1 MNWKSLI
8 LATAIGS
15 IGFSFS
21 LPVYAETSLESLSRQ
36 ALSDNTSES
45 APAIAALR
53 AQGPKGIQAF
63 IKAYSD
69 ELRRKPKSNS
79 ITWQRYN
86 TALDT
91 ICQQRD
97 CNASQLYWYTD
108 FDQAKAAAKATG
120 KPILSLRL
128 LGKLNDEFS
137 CANSRFF
144 RVALY
149 PNAEISKLL
158 RDRYILHWQTVRPA
172 PKLTIDFGDGRK
184 LERTITGNSIH
195 YILDGDGNIIDALPG
210 LYGPQSFLSHLQR
223 GEKIAKEASKLPGK
237 ESNDN
242 NGSLTSSLRGSP
254 RQDFLRQYYRD
265 RLTSIQTNWQADL
278 VKLGISA
285 PVGLAP
291 IPPVPTAQQAATA
304 AISKMRVE
312 LPIILSISSN
322 QEKLANL
329 TDEKA
334 WSQIAELHQKNASL
348 DSNSQNL
355 MRMKNPKAWDL
366 SKGNIKPGSPQDPM
380 VPVMRKFESSLAFD
394 TVRNEYLLQPKL
406 YGWLID
412 APFYDVQSLNE
423 KVYTELFLTPSSDPW
438 LGLLPAD
445 AYTAI
450 QNEGVN

>member
-1 MNWKSLI
+1 MNYQSLI
-8 LATAIGS
+8 LAMAIGG

-53 AQGPKGIQAF
+53 AQGPKGIPALV
-63 IKAYSD
+63 KTYDD

-79 ITWQRYN
+79 ITWERYN

-108 FDQAKAAAKATG
+108 FEQAKAAAKASG

-128 LGKLNDEFS
+128 LGKLNEEFS

-149 PNAEISKLL
+149 SNAEISKLL

-172 PKLTIDFGDGRK
+172 PKLTIDFGNGRK

-223 GEKIAKEASKLPGK
+223 AEKIAKEASKLPDKTG
-237 ESNDN
+237 NDI
-242 NGSLTSSLRGSP
+242 SSSLRGSQ
-254 RQDFLRQYYRD
+254 RQDFLRKYYRD
-265 RLTSIQTNWQADL
+265 RLASIETNWQADL
-278 VKLGISA
+278 VTLGISA

-312 LPIILSISSN
+312 MPIILSISRN

-334 WSQIAELHQKNASL
+334 WSQIAELHLKDASL

-366 SKGNIKPGSPQDPM
+366 SKGNIAPGSAKDPM
-380 VPVMRKFESSLAFD
+380 MPVIRKFESSMALD

-423 KVYTELFLTPSSDPW
+423 KVYAELFLTPSSDPW
-438 LGLLPAD
+438 LGLFPAD
-445 AYTAI
+445 AYTGI